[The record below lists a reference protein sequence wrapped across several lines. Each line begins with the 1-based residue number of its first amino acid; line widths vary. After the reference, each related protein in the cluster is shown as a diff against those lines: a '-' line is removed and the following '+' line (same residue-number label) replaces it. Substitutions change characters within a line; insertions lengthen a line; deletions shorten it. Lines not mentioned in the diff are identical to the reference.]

1 MVRRK
6 PYIPDRGDLV
16 WLEFDPQT
24 GHEQAGRRPALIL
37 SPKAYNQTTSL
48 ALACPVT
55 NKVKGYPFEILLPTG
70 LKVAGVVLSDQM
82 KSLDWRARKASFA
95 GRAPAEVVADVL
107 AKLETLLG

>member
-1 MVRRK
+1 MSQTAATLFGWSSIRRQ
-6 PYIPDRGDLV
+6 DTNRQG
-16 WLEFDPQT
+16 
-24 GHEQAGRRPALIL
+24 AGPALIL

-55 NKVKGYPFEILLPTG
+55 SKVKGYPFEILLPAG

-95 GRAPAEVVADVL
+95 DRARGGSCRRRAG
-107 AKLETLLG
+107 ETGNAPGMI